1 MMIIIKQILDWIHC
15 LMTRKKKVAAL
26 IFQNNNLM
34 TKANEKYKTA
44 TVFYIIGLFFIPL
57 FLIGFLPFFLI
68 GNHFRNMGRDIESKA
83 KQLQQKVRE
92 IYIRNNLEYELN
104 S

>member
-1 MMIIIKQILDWIHC
+1 M
-15 LMTRKKKVAAL
+15 AAL

-44 TVFYIIGLFFIPL
+44 TVFYIIGLFFI
-57 FLIGFLPFFLI
+57 PFFLI